1 MTNIRT
7 SLEVGFPDGR
17 LPARYAPLR
26 GRAWRSTAWSGE
38 LPFEDAQF
46 EVVILDGA
54 SVSRES
60 VKEAHRVLRPDGRLY
75 FAMPI
80 RDYGT
85 SARALSTCYSLV
97 REGFHIVAV
106 DRSDWWRFWRKDRTL
121 TVCAKKKTW
130 KSLSNSYRPYL

>member
-1 MTNIRT
+1 MTNVRT
-7 SLEVGFPDGR
+7 SLEVGFPGGN

-26 GRAWRSTAWSGE
+26 GRAWRSVGWNGE

-60 VKEAHRVLRPDGRLY
+60 VKEAHRVLRADGRLY
-75 FAMPI
+75 FAM
-80 RDYGT
+80 DVKKHGT
-85 SARALSTCYSLV
+85 GARALRECYALV

-106 DRSDWWRFWRKDRTL
+106 DRPNRWLFWRKDRSL
-121 TVCAKKKTW
+121 TVCAKKKAW
-130 KSLSNSYRPYL
+130 KSLANSYRPYL